1 MENHLDVR
9 FHAFEADVECGC
21 DFLVGEAS
29 RDGLDNLVLA
39 LRELWNRRVVSE
51 YPLDFSGDEPPSLL
65 GVLVLAYNLLR
76 YVIARGQ
83 APGKRRGIA
92 STAAAAMSFIST
104 IPILCVARRSLAK
117 AFTRLVAAVAA
128 DTLERRTRKNYVR
141 AVKRRPKPYP
151 LLTKPRSEYRPE
163 EII

>member
-1 MENHLDVR
+1 MRLW
-9 FHAFEADVECGC
+9 AEAG
-21 DFLVGEAS
+21 LRIPRGG
-29 RDGLDNLVLA
+29 RDGGPFP
-39 LRELWNRRVVSE
+39 R
-51 YPLDFSGDEPPSLL
+51 GQGL

-104 IPILCVARRSLAK
+104 IPILYAARRSLTK
-117 AFTRLVAAVAA
+117 AFAMLVKVVAA